1 MSVRMALV
9 KLAAFAAGGAVL
21 GGGAVHVAEA
31 PAATVQ
37 YVKHKRQ
44 AATVKHKVVKHKAKR
59 LVAARPKTRKIRRVV
74 TRTTTC
80 CEVPQMAMT
89 MVPQLPQQ
97 PMPEGGSG
105 GQTVIVGGSGGFGGY
120 GGGFFGG

>member
-37 YVKHKRQ
+37 YVKHKRP
-44 AATVKHKVVKHKAKR
+44 APTVKHIVKKHKAKR
-59 LVAARPKTRKIRRVV
+59 MVAARPKVRRF
-74 TRTTTC
+74 
-80 CEVPQMAMT
+80 AA
-89 MVPQLPQQ
+89 
-97 PMPEGGSG
+97 S
-105 GQTVIVGGSGGFGGY
+105 
-120 GGGFFGG
+120 